1 MPIKQIVIHH
11 IDKKPD
17 GNPAVILFADHELP
31 AESQTTE
38 TLMADLND
46 AYNAKQGK
54 AWGLFHPESG
64 AHPFSGWLSKYLKQE
79 TTFLEFSNVS
89 IEHLTKLMFWHLEN
103 VKYLCYAIQTFRSS
117 GASKAA

>member
-89 IEHLTKLMFWHLEN
+89 IEHLTKLMEESNLSTGGHVLIAHY
-103 VKYLCYAIQTFRSS
+103 VQGMTD
-117 GASKAA
+117 